1 MKKQL
6 FPVGMFIDVNQS
18 FVREM
23 PESNIV
29 KLKTSSKA
37 AVVFFMIILCL
48 KEEYMGKMC

>member
-1 MKKQL
+1 ME
-6 FPVGMFIDVNQS
+6 VSHS

-23 PESNIV
+23 PDSRMV
-29 KLKTSSKA
+29 KLKARSKA